1 MGTLKEETMFDDDE
15 SLIHIVPIG
24 IRRCPKCQGALA
36 AFAFLDSCEM
46 LIAMRKLQKD
56 LGAPIFAFMDKDEAL
71 HRAHVVVFCE
81 TTEEFFLSPQEFGEL
96 AWKYLERHVC
106 ASWN

>member
-46 LIAMRKLQKD
+46 LIAMRELQKD
-56 LGAPIFAFMDKDEAL
+56 LEVPIFAFMNKDEAL
-71 HRAHVVVFCE
+71 KRARIVVFAD
-81 TTEEFFLSPQEFGEL
+81 TTEEFFLTPKEFGEL
-96 AWKYLERHVC
+96 AWRYLDHHVC
-106 ASWN
+106 ARWN